1 MTHCFGGQ
9 VVVVVVGGGA
19 KVVGGALDAV
29 VVRGCWCVVNIVEVC
44 GLVSET
50 VVVVGWIVE
59 SKKVVSVKKSSI
71 FRY

>member
-1 MTHCFGGQ
+1 MNTNPAPVTHCFGGQ
-9 VVVVVVGGGA
+9 VVVVGGA
-19 KVVGGALDAV
+19 KVY
-29 VVRGCWCVVNIVEVC
+29 VVRGCWCVVNVVEVC
-44 GLVSET
+44 GVVSER